1 MGQYKT
7 QEKQEGG
14 KKNRS
19 VQDYIIKDYIVN
31 ENSIDFFLIKKNVHT
46 HIWNINRERNKS
58 PKNDSRLLLR
68 DTDLFN
74 NFQKSPGKENT
85 VH

>member
-19 VQDYIIKDYIVN
+19 VQDYIIKDYTVN

-58 PKNDSRLLLR
+58 PMNDSRLLLR

>member
-19 VQDYIIKDYIVN
+19 VQDYIIKDYTVN
-31 ENSIDFFLIKKNVHT
+31 ENRIDFF
-46 HIWNINRERNKS
+46 
-58 PKNDSRLLLR
+58 
-68 DTDLFN
+68 FN
-74 NFQKSPGKENT
+74 
-85 VH
+85 

>member
-19 VQDYIIKDYIVN
+19 VQDYIIKDYTVN

>member
-19 VQDYIIKDYIVN
+19 VQDHIIKDYTVN
-31 ENSIDFFLIKKNVHT
+31 ENRIDFFLIKKNVHT

-58 PKNDSRLLLR
+58 PKNDSRLLHR

-85 VH
+85 LH